1 MTTTTTTANT
11 KADLIALAQA
21 HNWALQRDLGW
32 SITLTRV
39 PGLDV
44 TVSEKLTVFFSDTP
58 RRSLTGATHVY
69 PTGDRYAAS
78 GEAVTAS
85 EGLSNR
91 TRNKLD
97 TVTYWLTHG
106 LYAKR
111 GTTAL
116 LAKLGM
122 DPVLSEMWKLEVP
135 A

>member
-1 MTTTTTTANT
+1 MTTTTNT
-11 KADLIALAQA
+11 KDELIALAYA
-21 HNWALQRDLGW
+21 HNWVLERDLGW
-32 SITLTRV
+32 SINLVRI
-39 PGLDV
+39 PGPDSEV
-44 TVSEKLTVFFSDTP
+44 KEKLSVFFSDTP